1 MSQTAPPNSTGRS
14 ALAGAA
20 DPAAPERTPSTMYRG
35 PALAAASV
43 AALTAALW
51 VLYGPAHLGY
61 DPTWALAWG
70 GELASGDLP
79 RLDSPAAPTPHP
91 LANALGA
98 VLSPLGPSA
107 APIAFSLVVFAS
119 LAALGLVC
127 ADIGTRLFALPVGAF
142 FALLVL
148 TRLHLV
154 HEALISSTDVAF
166 VALALGAL
174 LLVAE
179 APRRGWA
186 PLGLLAAAGLLR
198 PEAWGFALLYGA
210 YLVFGARPRRRLA
223 LGGLALTGPVVW
235 MLVDLIVTGN
245 PLFSL
250 QGTQALAAELNRPT
264 GLALAVATLGDRL
277 ETVVGQPTLW
287 LGLAGW
293 AVALWVRFE
302 RAWLPTLVIV
312 LGFGGY
318 LLLGLAELPL
328 LSRYL
333 VLPGAVLLLFAA
345 VLVFGW
351 AGLEPGRVR
360 DVWRIASLVPLAVFA
375 ISVPD
380 QVHGLRDD
388 SLKSAASRAAQA
400 DLEQLVAS
408 PPARRELRRC
418 RPVRVHDFRVRP
430 LVWYWAG
437 VRPEAIK
444 SGLVGN
450 PYRGT
455 YVTPQAGPG
464 VVSIAARTA
473 FYKER
478 GIPLQLLEAPRGARV
493 AATSEAWRLDVV
505 GCG

>member
-1 MSQTAPPNSTGRS
+1 MARGSALVGAVDATAPRRAPS
-14 ALAGAA
+14 A
-20 DPAAPERTPSTMYRG
+20 RYRG
-35 PALAAASV
+35 HALTAASV
-43 AALTAALW
+43 VALTAALW

-70 GELASGDLP
+70 GELASGHLP
-79 RLDSPAAPTPHP
+79 RLDASPAAPTPHP
-91 LANALGA
+91 AANALGA
-98 VLSPLGPSA
+98 VLFPLGASA
-107 APIAFSLVVFAS
+107 APIAFSLVVVAS
-119 LAALGLVC
+119 FAALGLVC
-127 ADIGTRLFALPVGAF
+127 AGIGTRLFALPVGAF

-148 TRLHLV
+148 TRPHLV

-210 YLVFGARPRRRLA
+210 YLVFVAKPPRRPALAALA
-223 LGGLALTGPVVW
+223 LAGPVGW
-235 MLVDLIVTGN
+235 MLVDLVVTGN

-250 QGTQALAAELNRPT
+250 QGTQALAAQLNRPT

-277 ETVVGQPTLW
+277 ERVVGQPTLW

-293 AVALWVRFE
+293 AVALWARFE
-302 RAWLPTLVIV
+302 RAWLPSLVVI

-318 LLLGLAELPL
+318 LLLGLADLPL

-333 VLPGAVLLLFAA
+333 ALPGAVLMLFAA

-351 AGLEPGRVR
+351 AGLERGRVR
-360 DVWRIASLVPLAVFA
+360 DVWMVTSLVPLAIFLVT
-375 ISVPD
+375 VPD
-380 QVHGLRDD
+380 QVRELRDD

-400 DLEQLVAS
+400 DLERLVGS
-408 PPARRELRRC
+408 PGGRQALAEC
-418 RPVRVHDFRVRP
+418 GPVRVHDFRARP

-437 VRPEAIK
+437 IRPGAIQN
-444 SGLVGN
+444 GLVGDAD
-450 PYRGT
+450 RGT

-464 VVSIAARTA
+464 VVRIAARTA
-473 FYKER
+473 FFKEGGVPQR
-478 GIPLQLLEAPRGARV
+478 SLTAPVGARM
-493 AATSEAWRLDVV
+493 AAASDAWRLDVV
-505 GCG
+505 GCR

>member
-1 MSQTAPPNSTGRS
+1 MSVGTCA
-14 ALAGAA
+14 AGAVDA
-20 DPAAPERTPSTMYRG
+20 TARRRARG
-35 PALAAASV
+35 ARSRVLALAAASV
-43 AALTAALW
+43 VVLTAALW

-70 GELASGDLP
+70 GELASGSLP
-79 RLDSPAAPTPHP
+79 RLDPSPAAPTPHP

-98 VLSPLGPSA
+98 VLSPLGEHA

-119 LAALGLVC
+119 FAALGLVC
-127 ADIGTRLFALPVGAF
+127 ANIGTRLFAVPVGAF

-174 LLVAE
+174 LLVAV

-210 YLVFGARPRRRLA
+210 YLVFVARPRHRLA
-223 LGGLALTGPVVW
+223 LGGLALTGPVLWVLSD
-235 MLVDLIVTGN
+235 LVVTGN

-250 QGTQALAAELNRPT
+250 QGTQDLAAQLNRPT
-264 GLALAVATLGDRL
+264 GLALAVSTLPARL
-277 ETVVGQPTLW
+277 ETVVGQPNLW

-293 AVALWVRFE
+293 ALALWARFDQ
-302 RAWLPTLVIV
+302 AWLPSLVVI

-333 VLPGAVLLLFAA
+333 VLPGAVLILFAA

-351 AGLEPGRVR
+351 TGLERGRVR
-360 DVWRIASLVPLAVFA
+360 DAWRVASLAPLAIFA
-375 ISVPD
+375 ITVPD
-380 QVHGLRDD
+380 QVRELRDD

-400 DLEQLVAS
+400 DLEELVAS
-408 PPARRELRRC
+408 PRARRELRRC
-418 RPVRVHDFRVRP
+418 EPVRVPDFRVRP

-437 VRPEAIK
+437 IRPEEIEN
-444 SGLVGN
+444 GFVGTAD
-450 PYRGT
+450 RGT

-464 VVSIAARTA
+464 AVAIAARTA
-473 FYKER
+473 FYKEGGVPR
-478 GIPLQLLEAPRGARV
+478 RLLAAPPEARV
-493 AATSEAWRLDVV
+493 AASSDAWRIDVV

>member
-1 MSQTAPPNSTGRS
+1 M
-14 ALAGAA
+14 
-20 DPAAPERTPSTMYRG
+20 
-35 PALAAASV
+35 
-43 AALTAALW
+43 LTTALW

-70 GELASGDLP
+70 GELASGSLP
-79 RLDSPAAPTPHP
+79 RLDASAAAPTPHP

-98 VLSPLGPSA
+98 VLSPLGTGT
-107 APIAFSLVVFAS
+107 APIAFSLIVFTS
-119 LAALGLVC
+119 FAALGLVC
-127 ADIGTRLFALPVGAF
+127 AEIGTRLFALPVGAF

-174 LLVAE
+174 LLVAD

-210 YLVFGARPRRRLA
+210 YLVFMARPRRRLA
-223 LGGLALTGPVVW
+223 LGAVALAGPIGW
-235 MLVDLIVTGN
+235 MLVDLVLTGN

-250 QGTQALAAELNRPT
+250 QGTQDLAAQLNRPT
-264 GLALAVATLGDRL
+264 GLPLAVATLWDRL
-277 ETVVGQPTLW
+277 EMVVGQPTLW

-293 AVALWVRFE
+293 ALALWTRFE
-302 RAWLPTLVIV
+302 RAWLPSLVVV

-318 LLLGLAELPL
+318 ILLGLAELPL

-333 VLPGAVLLLFAA
+333 VLPGAVLLLFGA

-351 AGLEPGRVR
+351 AGLERGRFR
-360 DVWRIASLVPLAVFA
+360 GVWRLASLVPLAIFA
-375 ISVPD
+375 VTVPD
-380 QVHGLRDD
+380 QVRELRDD
-388 SLKSAASRAAQA
+388 SLKSAASRAAQE
-400 DLEQLVAS
+400 DLEDLVAS
-408 PPARRELRRC
+408 PRTRGELRRC
-418 RPVRVHDFRVRP
+418 EPVRVHDFRVRP

-437 VRPEAIK
+437 VRPEAIE
-444 SGLVGN
+444 SGLVGR
-450 PYRGT
+450 PERGS

-464 VVSIAARTA
+464 VVRIAARTA
-473 FYKER
+473 FYKEPGVPSR
-478 GIPLQLLEAPRGARV
+478 LLEPPPGARV
-493 AATSEAWRLDVV
+493 AASTEAWRLDLV

>member
-1 MSQTAPPNSTGRS
+1 VSQTASPNLGSGS
-14 ALAGAA
+14 ALAG
-20 DPAAPERTPSTMYRG
+20 TPDATVHPRARYPG
-35 PALAAASV
+35 PLLRAASV
-43 AALTAALW
+43 VALTAALW

-70 GELASGDLP
+70 AELASGSLP
-79 RLDSPAAPTPHP
+79 RLDASPAAPTPHP

-98 VLSPLGPSA
+98 LLSPLGASA

-127 ADIGTRLFALPVGAF
+127 AEIGIRLIALPVGAF

-210 YLVFGARPRRRLA
+210 YLVLVARPRGRLA

-235 MLVDLIVTGN
+235 MLVDLVVTGN
-245 PLFSL
+245 PIFSL
-250 QGTQALAAELNRPT
+250 EGTQDLAARLNRPT
-264 GLALAVATLGDRL
+264 GLALAVDTLADRL
-277 ETVVGQPTLW
+277 EMVVGQPTLW

-293 AVALWVRFE
+293 AVALWARFE
-302 RAWLPTLVIV
+302 RAWLLSLVVV

-333 VLPGAVLLLFAA
+333 VLPGAVLVLFAA

-351 AGLEPGRVR
+351 TDLERGRVR
-360 DVWRIASLVPLAVFA
+360 EVWKVASLVPLAIFV
-375 ISVPD
+375 ITVPD
-380 QVHGLRDD
+380 QVHELRDD

-400 DLEQLVAS
+400 DLEELLAS
-408 PPARRELRRC
+408 PTAARQLRRC
-418 RPVRVHDFRVRP
+418 GPVRVHDFRVRP

-437 VRPEAIK
+437 VRPEAIQ

-450 PYRGT
+450 ADRGT

-464 VVSIAARTA
+464 VVRIAARTA
-473 FYKER
+473 FYKEGGVPPR
-478 GIPLQLLEAPRGARV
+478 LLAAPPGARV
-493 AATSEAWRLDVV
+493 AASSEGWRLDVV